1 MSQSK
6 NQVSQSPTSGIP
18 RLVNT
23 DLRALQTREGWQVT
37 DLDELSGATLGIMS
51 SFFVNSSFSRPG
63 HHSTLFA
70 LSLHFVTP

>member
-23 DLRALQTREGWQVT
+23 DLRALIVS
-37 DLDELSGATLGIMS
+37 DEERDGK
-51 SFFVNSSFSRPG
+51 
-63 HHSTLFA
+63 
-70 LSLHFVTP
+70 